1 MKINHIILE
10 KLYQFFG
17 NSLSNRLQFR
27 ILNIHD
33 ILEKDFDHLEKTLL
47 TLKKN
52 WEFIDPS
59 TLHMMNKKINKNCIL
74 LTFDDGYKSQKIFAD
89 KILNK
94 HKIKAI
100 FFVVTNFLNI
110 NHKDDAKKFVLKNI
124 DKNIYKNQLRY
135 DEVDNMN
142 FEDLLK
148 LKSDNH
154 LIGSHTVNHK
164 KLTNINNLEEL
175 KFEIYDSKKKLENI
189 LKCKIDNFA
198 YTYGDINSIN
208 QQVLNNLRKYYKNI
222 FSGIRGNNFSFNSKT
237 IFLRDELSPSYS
249 SELINSFLFGYSDLY
264 YYKKQKQIINM
275 EKNV

>member
-89 KILNK
+89 KILN
-94 HKIKAI
+94 
-100 FFVVTNFLNI
+100 